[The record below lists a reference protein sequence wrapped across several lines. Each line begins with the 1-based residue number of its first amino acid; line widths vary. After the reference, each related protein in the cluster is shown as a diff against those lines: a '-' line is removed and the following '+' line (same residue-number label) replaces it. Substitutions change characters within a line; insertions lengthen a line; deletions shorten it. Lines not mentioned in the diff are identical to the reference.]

1 MSMTCRFVFDAV
13 VHGFTSG
20 VLSLN
25 WIMSQ
30 LGPN

>member
-20 VLSLN
+20 ALSLN
-25 WIMSQ
+25 
-30 LGPN
+30 